1 MKNEKKLDMR
11 VLASF
16 AAQTKMET
24 ANLAKNKITISS
36 SSSFHRTRLARG
48 VNKNKDSVLDMSG
61 RSGLEYR

>member
-1 MKNEKKLDMR
+1 MR
-11 VLASF
+11 VLASL

-24 ANLAKNKITISS
+24 ANLAKNKITIS

>member
-1 MKNEKKLDMR
+1 MKNEKKLDTR

-24 ANLAKNKITISS
+24 ANLAKNKITIS